1 MMDPKEERLL
11 RDIRNSLQTIS
22 QTLIKL
28 ELHARTAAGQM
39 SRPYEKIEESDQNG
53 S

>member
-1 MMDPKEERLL
+1 MMDQKEERLL

-22 QTLIKL
+22 QTLVKL
-28 ELHARTAAGQM
+28 ELHARTAVQQM
-39 SRPYEKIEESDQNG
+39 VKVPESIEEIDQNG